1 MLGGPKLQKGGEKWS
16 EQKKEKK
23 EGYLTVV
30 SFVIILLAI
39 HLLSP
44 LLKRQ
49 QADMLYT

>member
-16 EQKKEKK
+16 EQKK

-39 HLLSP
+39 HLLFP